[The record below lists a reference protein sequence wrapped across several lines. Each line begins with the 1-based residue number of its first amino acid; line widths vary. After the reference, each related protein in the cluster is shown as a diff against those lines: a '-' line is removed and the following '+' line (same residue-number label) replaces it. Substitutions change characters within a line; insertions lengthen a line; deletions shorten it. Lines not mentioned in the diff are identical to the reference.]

1 MKIKWVIYLLII
13 AGVTGIILYI
23 YIPEKKAADSEPSK
37 LENPKQIVAATG
49 KVEGWIE
56 SEIGSKIQG
65 RISEIKVKEGDY
77 VRKGDPLVILDK
89 GDLEA
94 KKEEAKVDLRQAILD
109 LDKYRNLY
117 KAGVIPKRDL
127 ELVETRHE
135 KALSIINQVDSAM
148 EDMVIRA
155 PFSGRVVKKYKEIG
169 ETVGILTSPE
179 YILKIADVSR
189 IKVRAE
195 VEESDIGKVVIG
207 QKASIKA
214 DAYPG
219 VEFMGEVAKVGYSV
233 GKKRLRSDDP
243 RERIDT
249 KVIETEIELKD
260 IKKVKDK
267 IKIGITVEVKIE
279 VDAIVNSSFPQKRE
293 TRNK

>member
-1 MKIKWVIYLLII
+1 MRIKWVIYLLII

-23 YIPEKKAADSEPSK
+23 YIPEKKATDSEPSK

-117 KAGVIPKRDL
+117 KDGVISKRDL
-127 ELVETRHE
+127 EVVETRHE
-135 KALSIINQVDSAM
+135 KVLSIINQVDSAL
-148 EDMVIRA
+148 EDMIIRA
-155 PFSGRVVKKYKEIG
+155 PFSGRIVKKYKEIG
-169 ETVGILTSPE
+169 ETVGSLTSPE
-179 YILKIADVSR
+179 YIVKIADVSR
-189 IKVRAE
+189 VKVRAE
-195 VEESDIGKVVIG
+195 VEESDMGKVVIG
-207 QKASIKA
+207 QKALIKA

-219 VEFMGEVAKVGYSV
+219 VEFMGEVVKVGYSV
-233 GKKRLRSDDP
+233 GKKRLRADDP

-260 IKKVKDK
+260 IKKIKDK
-267 IKIGITVEVKIE
+267 IKIGMTVEVKIE
-279 VDAIVNSSFPQKRE
+279 ING
-293 TRNK
+293 RNDRF

>member
-1 MKIKWVIYLLII
+1 MRIRWVIYILVI
-13 AGVTGIILYI
+13 AIVIGGIVYI
-23 YIPEKKAADSEPSK
+23 YVSEKKDTKPVPLK
-37 LENPKQIVAATG
+37 LENPKKIVAATG

-94 KKEEAKVDLRQAILD
+94 KKEEAKADLRQAILD

-117 KAGVIPKRDL
+117 KDGVISKRDL
-127 ELVETRHE
+127 EVVETRHE
-135 KALSIINQVDSAM
+135 KALSIINQVDSAL

-169 ETVGILTSPE
+169 ETVGNLTSPE

-189 IKVRAE
+189 VKVRAE

-207 QKASIKA
+207 QKALIKA

-219 VEFMGEVAKVGYSV
+219 VDFMGEVVKVGYSV

-260 IKKVKDK
+260 IKKIKDK
-267 IKIGITVEVKIE
+267 IKIGMTVEVKIE
-279 VDAIVNSSFPQKRE
+279 INS
-293 TRNK
+293 N

>member
-1 MKIKWVIYLLII
+1 MRIRWAIYILVIAIVIGGL
-13 AGVTGIILYI
+13 LYI
-23 YIPEKKAADSEPSK
+23 YIPAKKPTNSATLK
-37 LENPKQIVAATG
+37 IENPRQIVAATG

-77 VRKGDPLVILDK
+77 VGKGDPLVILDK
-89 GDLEA
+89 GDLDA
-94 KKEEAKVDLRQAILD
+94 KKEEAKADLKQAMLD
-109 LDKYRNLY
+109 LDKYRKLY
-117 KAGVIPKRDL
+117 KDGVISKREL
-127 ELVETRHE
+127 EVVETRHE
-135 KALSIINQVDSAM
+135 KALSIINQIDSAL

-169 ETVGILTSPE
+169 ETVGSLTSPE
-179 YILKIADVSR
+179 YILKIADVGR

-207 QKASIKA
+207 QKALIKA

-219 VEFMGEVAKVGYSV
+219 VDFMGEVVKVGYSV

-260 IKKVKDK
+260 IKKIKDK
-267 IKIGITVEVKIE
+267 IKIGMTVEVKIE
-279 VDAIVNSSFPQKRE
+279 INS
-293 TRNK
+293 NKSLF

>member
-1 MKIKWVIYLLII
+1 MRIRWVIYILVI
-13 AGVTGIILYI
+13 AIVIGGLFYI
-23 YIPEKKAADSEPSK
+23 YIPEKKPTNSATLK
-37 LENPKQIVAATG
+37 IENPKQIVAATG

-89 GDLEA
+89 GDLDA
-94 KKEEAKVDLRQAILD
+94 KKEEAKADLRQAILD

-117 KAGVIPKRDL
+117 KDGVISKRDL
-127 ELVETRHE
+127 EVVETRHE
-135 KALSIINQVDSAM
+135 KALSIINQVDSAL

-155 PFSGRVVKKYKEIG
+155 PFSGRIVKKHKEIG

-189 IKVRAE
+189 VKVRAE

-207 QKASIKA
+207 QKALIKA

-219 VEFMGEVAKVGYSV
+219 VEFIGEVVKVGYSV

-267 IKIGITVEVKIE
+267 IKIGMTVEVKIE
-279 VDAIVNSSFPQKRE
+279 INS
-293 TRNK
+293 NKGLF

>member
-1 MKIKWVIYLLII
+1 MRIRWAIYILVIAIVIGGL
-13 AGVTGIILYI
+13 LYI
-23 YIPEKKAADSEPSK
+23 YIPAKKPTNSATLK
-37 LENPKQIVAATG
+37 IENPRQIVAATG

-77 VRKGDPLVILDK
+77 VGKGDPLVILDK
-89 GDLEA
+89 GDLDA
-94 KKEEAKVDLRQAILD
+94 KKEEAKADLKQAMLD
-109 LDKYRNLY
+109 LDKYRKLY
-117 KAGVIPKRDL
+117 KDGVISKREL
-127 ELVETRHE
+127 EVVETRHE
-135 KALSIINQVDSAM
+135 KALSIINQIDSAL

-169 ETVGILTSPE
+169 ETVGSLTSPE
-179 YILKIADVSR
+179 YILKIAEVGR
-189 IKVRAE
+189 IKLRAE
-195 VEESDIGKVVIG
+195 VDESDIGKVVIG
-207 QKASIKA
+207 QKALIKA

-219 VEFMGEVAKVGYSV
+219 VDFMGEVVKVGYSV

-260 IKKVKDK
+260 IKKIKDK
-267 IKIGITVEVKIE
+267 IKIGMTVEVKIE
-279 VDAIVNSSFPQKRE
+279 INS
-293 TRNK
+293 NKSLF

>member
-1 MKIKWVIYLLII
+1 MRIRWVIYLLVI
-13 AGVTGIILYI
+13 AIVIGGIVYI
-23 YIPEKKAADSEPSK
+23 YVSEKKDTKPATLK
-37 LENPKQIVAATG
+37 IENPKEIVAATG
-49 KVEGWIE
+49 KVEGWME

-77 VRKGDPLVILDK
+77 VRKGEPMVILDK
-89 GDLEA
+89 GDLEE
-94 KKEEAKVDLRQAILD
+94 KKEEAKVDLRQAMLD
-109 LDKYRNLY
+109 LDKYRKLY
-117 KAGVIPKRDL
+117 KDGVISKREL
-127 ELVETRHE
+127 EVVETRHE
-135 KALSIINQVDSAM
+135 KALSIINQIDSAL
-148 EDMVIRA
+148 EDTVIRA

-169 ETVGILTSPE
+169 ETVGSLTSPE
-179 YILKIADVSR
+179 YILKLADVGR

-219 VEFMGEVAKVGYSV
+219 VEFMGEVFKVGYSV

-260 IKKVKDK
+260 IKKIKDK
-267 IKIGITVEVKIE
+267 IKIGMTVEVKIE
-279 VDAIVNSSFPQKRE
+279 INS
-293 TRNK
+293 N

>member
-1 MKIKWVIYLLII
+1 MRIRWAIYILVIAIVIGGL
-13 AGVTGIILYI
+13 LYI
-23 YIPEKKAADSEPSK
+23 YIPAKKPTNSATLK
-37 LENPKQIVAATG
+37 IENPRQIVAATG

-77 VRKGDPLVILDK
+77 VGKGDPLVILDK
-89 GDLEA
+89 GDLDA
-94 KKEEAKVDLRQAILD
+94 KKEEAKADLKQAMLD
-109 LDKYRNLY
+109 LDKYRKLY
-117 KAGVIPKRDL
+117 KDGVISKREL
-127 ELVETRHE
+127 EVVETRHE
-135 KALSIINQVDSAM
+135 KALSIINQIDSAL

-169 ETVGILTSPE
+169 ETVGSLTSPE
-179 YILKIADVSR
+179 YILKIADVGR

-207 QKASIKA
+207 QKALIKA

-219 VEFMGEVAKVGYSV
+219 VDFIGEVVKVGYSV
-233 GKKRLRSDDP
+233 GKKRFRSDDP

-249 KVIETEIELKD
+249 KLIETEIELKD

-267 IKIGITVEVKIE
+267 IKIGMTVEVKIE
-279 VDAIVNSSFPQKRE
+279 INS
-293 TRNK
+293 NKGLF

>member
-1 MKIKWVIYLLII
+1 MRIRWVIYILVI
-13 AGVTGIILYI
+13 AIVIGGLLYI
-23 YIPEKKAADSEPSK
+23 YIPAKKPTNSATLK
-37 LENPKQIVAATG
+37 IENPKQIVAATG

-94 KKEEAKVDLRQAILD
+94 KKEEAKADLRQAILD

-117 KAGVIPKRDL
+117 KDSVISKRDL
-127 ELVETRHE
+127 EVVETRHE
-135 KALSIINQVDSAM
+135 KALSIINQVDSAL

-169 ETVGILTSPE
+169 ETVGNLTSPE

-189 IKVRAE
+189 VKVRAE

-207 QKASIKA
+207 QKALIKA

-219 VEFMGEVAKVGYSV
+219 VEFMGEVVKVGYSV

-260 IKKVKDK
+260 IKKIKDK
-267 IKIGITVEVKIE
+267 IKIGMTVEVKIE
-279 VDAIVNSSFPQKRE
+279 INS
-293 TRNK
+293 N